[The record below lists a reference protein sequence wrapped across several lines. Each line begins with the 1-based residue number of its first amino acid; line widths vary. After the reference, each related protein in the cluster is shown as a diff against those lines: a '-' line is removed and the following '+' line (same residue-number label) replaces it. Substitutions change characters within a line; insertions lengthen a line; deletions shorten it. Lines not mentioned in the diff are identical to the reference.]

1 MPRLQHA
8 PHIRTRLVSFFALCI
23 LVPPAASSFGAEV
36 AVKQAPTEAASSGK
50 AVPQPKMMEPDIG
63 GADPLALPTHSSA
76 PSGETAAVTDPATGA
91 ELPPLNL
98 LPPPT
103 PQPEP
108 PPLESPSQN
117 VTINLINRLVQ
128 KGVLTHAD
136 ADELIKMAAAD
147 AARAREEAAANDAMR
162 ITDDTVRVTYVPESV
177 KSQIRDE
184 IKTEVLAQAKAE
196 GWAAPNQVAD
206 WTRSI
211 RWFGDVRV
219 RYEVIDYPTG
229 NDNTGAFPN
238 FNAINTGDPF
248 DVSGN
253 LFSPQHNVDQERH
266 RERIRA
272 RIGIDVNLEDGFT
285 AGLRLATGD
294 SNTPVSPNQ
303 TLGVANQGQGGNFS
317 KYAIW
322 LDRAF
327 IKYELA
333 DTPEP
338 SPPPPALPYDPK
350 NPAPAPLPPSV
361 EPRDLD
367 RRLAITMGRFDNPW
381 FVNSMMMWDE
391 DVGFDGVVFQ
401 ASYELAWGIVPSI
414 TAGAFPIFNTDLN
427 FASNQPAKFES
438 TDKYLY
444 AGEAAVEWKPNRD
457 FRAKFAAAY
466 YDFDNIEGRLSDPYT
481 PLSSEDAGNT
491 DNTRP
496 SYAQKGNTYM
506 ALRNI
511 IPSELNDYG
520 TSNQWQYFGLATP
533 FEVGT
538 LTGRIDLNHFEP
550 YQMSL
555 IGEYAKNMAFDQEAI
570 NAVAVNNRG
579 AIPTETVDGTDGT
592 AQEFGDFEGGDTAWY
607 LALILGKGKFEKRWD
622 WNAEIGYRYIESD
635 AVVDA
640 FNDSDFG
647 LGGTNMKGYHVG
659 ASIAISPKVKVGVKW
674 FGAEEIAG
682 PPLSS
687 DIFFIDVSA
696 KF

>member
-1 MPRLQHA
+1 MPASQHVRHTSSRLA
-8 PHIRTRLVSFFALCI
+8 SFFAVCFL
-23 LVPPAASSFGAEV
+23 LPVEVASGAGA
-36 AVKQAPTEAASSGK
+36 AVKQGAAKDPIASQAPAS
-50 AVPQPKMMEPDIG
+50 QPKMVEPNIA
-63 GADPLALPTHSSA
+63 ADPLALPTHT
-76 PSGETAAVTDPATGA
+76 PPPNVAAVTDPATGA
-91 ELPPLNL
+91 ELPSLEL

-117 VTINLINRLVQ
+117 VTVNLINRLVQ

-136 ADELIKMAAAD
+136 AEELIKIAAAD
-147 AARAREEAAANDAMR
+147 AARAREEAAASDAMKVSG
-162 ITDDTVRVTYVPESV
+162 DTVRVTYVPESV
-177 KSQIRDE
+177 KAQIRDE
-184 IKTEVLAQAKAE
+184 IKMEVLAQAKAE
-196 GWAAPNQVAD
+196 GWASPGEVAD

-219 RYEVIDYPTG
+219 RYEVIDYPVG

-238 FNAINTGDPF
+238 FNAINTGKPF

-266 RERIRA
+266 RVRLRA
-272 RIGIDVNLEDGFT
+272 RLGMDVNLEDGFT
-285 AGLRLATGD
+285 AGIRLATGD
-294 SNTPVSPNQ
+294 TNTPVSPNQ
-303 TLGVANQGQGGNFS
+303 TFGSSGGGQGGNFS

-327 IKYELA
+327 IKYELT

-350 NPAPAPLPPSV
+350 NPAPPLPP
-361 EPRDLD
+361 PAAPKDLD
-367 RRLAITMGRFDNPW
+367 RRLALTAGRFDNPW

-391 DVGFDGVVFQ
+391 DVGFDGIAFQ
-401 ASYELAWGIVPSI
+401 AAYEIAWGIVPSI

-444 AGEAAVEWKPNRD
+444 AGEAAIEWKSKD
-457 FRAKFAAAY
+457 VRAKFAAAY
-466 YDFDNIEGRLSDPYT
+466 YDFDNIEGQLSDPFI
-481 PLSSEDAGNT
+481 PLSADDAGNT
-491 DNTRP
+491 DSTRP

-533 FEVGT
+533 FTVAT
-538 LTGRIDLNHFEP
+538 YTGRIDLNFFEP
-550 YQMSL
+550 YQVSL
-555 IGEYAKNMAFDQEAI
+555 IGEYAKNLAFDQKDIDAI
-570 NAVAVNNRG
+570 AVNNRG
-579 AIPTETVDGTDGT
+579 PIPAEPVDAADGT
-592 AQEFGDFEGGDTAWY
+592 AQEFGAFEGGDTAWY
-607 LALILGKGKFEKRWD
+607 LALVLGKGKFEKRWD

-674 FGAEEIAG
+674 FGAEEVAG
-682 PPLSS
+682 PPLSN
-687 DIFFIDVSA
+687 DVFFIDVSA